1 MAFAGYL
8 LIQNMP
14 DGIGFNDALYL
25 AGKSGKLNVITTEF
39 DWKDKYNIW
48 SGLIGGFFLA
58 LSYFGTDQS
67 QVGDILRRKII
78 PMQKWACC

>member
-1 MAFAGYL
+1 
-8 LIQNMP
+8 MP

-48 SGLIGGFFLA
+48 SGLIGGFSGTFLFRYRPEPGWEIYHGERQYQCKNGLA
-58 LSYFGTDQS
+58 VERIG
-67 QVGDILRRKII
+67 
-78 PMQKWACC
+78 

>member
-14 DGIGFNDALYL
+14 DGVGFKDALYL

-48 SGLIGGFFLA
+48 SGLIGGFFLHC
-58 LSYFGTDQS
+58 LTSGQTR
-67 QVGDILRRKII
+67 VRLEDILLLRTI